1 MGAIA
6 ILGPDASGSVMQHT
20 HLQGGSGGEVD
31 GVRFTG
37 MLSIH
42 NASQIQLFGLRLSD
56 NQIYDDMFHCVYC
69 NDVQILNSVFEGAK
83 SDAIDI
89 DISKKM
95 HLKNLFIQGAGNDSI
110 DLMTSEAAIVDTT
123 LVGAG
128 DKGLS
133 VGEASLAF
141 LVNSRLLNNTVGVE
155 SKDGSVVYAFNADF
169 LHNNVHLSAYSKNW
183 RYGAGGNI
191 DIRKSLISG
200 GTQLKQI
207 SDGSRLYM
215 FDNGLEKPLYE
226 KQSNQTSDVS
236 AADLEYTIEE
246 QEWGIDLPNMPS
258 WLIAHMRAN
267 RRGSR
272 YQNQTP
278 VST

>member
-1 MGAIA
+1 M
-6 ILGPDASGSVMQHT
+6 L
-20 HLQGGSGGEVD
+20 
-31 GVRFTG
+31 FT
-37 MLSIH
+37 
-42 NASQIQLFGLRLSD
+42 A
-56 NQIYDDMFHCVYC
+56 
-69 NDVQILNSVFEGAK
+69 
-83 SDAIDI
+83 
-89 DISKKM
+89 
-95 HLKNLFIQGAGNDSI
+95 
-110 DLMTSEAAIVDTT
+110 
-123 LVGAG
+123 
-128 DKGLS
+128 
-133 VGEASLAF
+133 
-141 LVNSRLLNNTVGVE
+141 
-155 SKDGSVVYAFNADF
+155 NADL

-272 YQNQTP
+272 YQNQSP
-278 VST
+278 SFNIDH

>member
-1 MGAIA
+1 MG
-6 ILGPDASGSVMQHT
+6 GDCYTRPDALGRRQHT

-42 NASQIQLFGLRLSD
+42 NASQIQLFGLAFRY
-56 NQIYDDMFHCVYC
+56 QIYDDMFHCVYC

-110 DLMTSEAAIVDTT
+110 DLMTSAAIVDTT

-133 VGEASLAF
+133 VGEAS
-141 LVNSRLLNNTVGVE
+141 
-155 SKDGSVVYAFNADF
+155 
-169 LHNNVHLSAYSKNW
+169 W
-183 RYGAGGNI
+183 RFWSI
-191 DIRKSLISG
+191 VDC
-200 GTQLKQI
+200 
-207 SDGSRLYM
+207 
-215 FDNGLEKPLYE
+215 
-226 KQSNQTSDVS
+226 
-236 AADLEYTIEE
+236 
-246 QEWGIDLPNMPS
+246 
-258 WLIAHMRAN
+258 
-267 RRGSR
+267 
-272 YQNQTP
+272 
-278 VST
+278 